1 MSVPSG
7 VDAALAAPRRDKLGY
22 ALATLSF
29 LVWGSVGVLVRT
41 TDMPAS
47 ALIVARMSIAAA
59 VVAAV
64 FARRPM
70 LAELRDRRLL
80 RLLAAMGA
88 FSAATLLMFFI
99 ALRLTDVAIAM
110 FLLFTGPVYVA
121 LLAPRVLGE
130 RPDRV
135 VYPAVAVALGGM
147 AVMLLPGLTGGGHRL
162 STVGVLC
169 ALAAGFT
176 YTGYA
181 ITVKILTR
189 SARSV
194 TIALAEMVLDMVFL
208 LPLAVWQLS
217 TSAFRMT
224 LHDLLVVL
232 VLALVCTAAP
242 YVMFVESIRRIRV
255 EHASILG
262 YLEPMSAPLY
272 ALLLL
277 GETTAATTVAGG
289 LLIVAAG
296 VLVVV
301 FGSPEGDVGDVAPP

>member
-1 MSVPSG
+1 MSVRTATDVP
-7 VDAALAAPRRDKLGY
+7 VTTPRRDRLGY
-22 ALATLSF
+22 ALATVSF
-29 LVWGSVGVLVRT
+29 LIWGSIGVLVRM

-59 VVAAV
+59 VVALL

-70 LAELRDRRLL
+70 LAELRDLKVARLL
-80 RLLAAMGA
+80 LVMGA

-121 LLAPRVLGE
+121 LLAPRLLGQ
-130 RPDRV
+130 RADRV
-135 VYPAVAVALGGM
+135 VYPAVAVAVAGM
-147 AVMLLPGLTGGGHRL
+147 AVMLLPGLVGAHKL
-162 STVGVLC
+162 STIGVLC
-169 ALAAGFT
+169 ALATGLT

-181 ITVKILTR
+181 LSTKLLTR
-189 SARSV
+189 TTRSV
-194 TIALAEMVLDMVFL
+194 TIALSEMVLDTVIL
-208 LPLAVWQLS
+208 LPLAVWQLHAS
-217 TSAFRMT
+217 DFSMT
-224 LHDLLVVL
+224 LHDLWVVL

-262 YLEPMSAPLY
+262 YLEPVSAPFY

-277 GETTAATTVAGG
+277 GETTAATTIAGG
-289 LLIVAAG
+289 VLIVAAG

-301 FGSPEGDVGDVAPP
+301 FGSPEAEVGDVVPT